1 MQITGLVFATLISFA
16 PAPQAGPPAP
26 APAPPKTAPQPPP
39 QTKPPAPAPAAPQT
53 RRPAA
58 AARTR
63 GPATLALHVSAP
75 DNTPIGGVAV
85 TLQGPVQ
92 RSGTTEGGRLAFEN
106 LPTGTYRL
114 RFEREGFVTLEREL
128 IGRGGAPIDVNVTLT
143 PAPPPPAPPPPATP
157 PPPPMVEVDPI
168 VVHLPAFAEKNSIG
182 RDPEKTSPI
191 GCSNVATATLVQL
204 RGSQAEQT
212 HDDWDEFLYVVA
224 GQGSAHIRGR
234 DQPLTPGV
242 LLMVPRGVARALT
255 ASGRNPL
262 VTLSIRPGDRCVPPA
277 AAR

>member
-1 MQITGLVFATLISFA
+1 MQITGLFLAALVSFA
-16 PAPQAGPPAP
+16 PVPQATS
-26 APAPPKTAPQPPP
+26 PAPPPAKSPPAQAPP
-39 QTKPPAPAPAAPQT
+39 QTPPPATSQKPPQT

-63 GPATLALHVSAP
+63 GPATLAVHVADP
-75 DNTPIGGVAV
+75 AGTPIGGVTV
-85 TLQGPVQ
+85 TLEGPLQ
-92 RSGTTEGGRLAFEN
+92 RTATTEGGRIAFEN

-114 RFEREGFVTLEREL
+114 RFERAGFVTLEREL
-128 IGRGGAPIDVNVTLT
+128 VARGGAPIDVTVTLT
-143 PAPPPPAPPPPATP
+143 PAPEPPPPPPPAAPAPPPTAD
-157 PPPPMVEVDPI
+157 VDPI
-168 VVHLPAFAEKNSIG
+168 VVNIPAFAETNSIG

-191 GCSNVATATLVQL
+191 GCSNGATATLLQI

-212 HDDWDEFLYVVA
+212 HDDWDEFLYVVK

-234 DQPLTPGV
+234 DQPLTAGV

-262 VTLSIRPGDRCVPPA
+262 VTLSIRPGDHCTPPPA
-277 AAR
+277 SR